1 MRTSIKFLFPLL
13 LTASGFALADADGPD
28 YYRVQ
33 GVAAND
39 VLNIRSK
46 ADPHA
51 EKLGEIPPGV
61 DCVRN
66 LGCKGGLS
74 MEEFMN
80 LSSKEEAA
88 AKKVHP
94 RWCQV
99 EFKGITGWVSGR
111 FLAEG
116 SCDKSDN

>member
-13 LTASGFALADADGPD
+13 LTASGFALAEADGPD

-51 EKLGEIPPGV
+51 ENWGRPRERTALETSAAKV
-61 DCVRN
+61 D
-66 LGCKGGLS
+66 S
-74 MEEFMN
+74 AWMN
-80 LSSKEEAA
+80 L
-88 AKKVHP
+88 
-94 RWCQV
+94 
-99 EFKGITGWVSGR
+99 
-111 FLAEG
+111 
-116 SCDKSDN
+116 